1 MPSFSEDQYT
11 VERTVVVRDVHG
23 DETRYPIAGRLDPR
37 FDAVLDAFTE
47 NFSRGLE
54 TGASFSLVHKGQLV
68 ADLWGGYSDANCTT
82 PWQADTL
89 CNVMSVT
96 KAMTAT
102 CLHLLVD
109 RGEVDLDA
117 PVARY
122 WPSFSANGKSG
133 IRVRWLLDNRAGLP
147 VLDDDLWPGAI
158 FDWHAMVDALAAQ
171 PALFKPGG
179 TPAYHIRTAGFLVGE
194 LVRRVSGQS
203 LGSFFQCEIAEPH
216 GIDFHIGLGRGEI
229 ARCAE
234 FIAQKSGTLQDAGL
248 HAPASLVA
256 RSARQFPNPID
267 YNADAYRL
275 AEIPSTNGHGNGR
288 AVARFYDLLQ
298 SGRILKPPTL
308 AAALVEQHR
317 ERECVM
323 GRTYR
328 QALGYLLNTP
338 GDFEV
343 GPGENTFG
351 LLGAGG
357 ALGFADPDARIGF
370 GYVENRMHAAMGL
383 GERAPRLIAAAYES
397 LRQLGE

>member
-1 MPSFSEDQYT
+1 MPSFMKNQNS
-11 VERTVVVRDVHG
+11 VERTAFARGEQG
-23 DETRYPIAGRLDPR
+23 DEMRFPVAGRIDPR
-37 FDAVLDAFTE
+37 FAVVLDAFIE
-47 NFSRGLE
+47 NFTRGLE
-54 TGASFSLVHKGQLV
+54 TGASFSVVHRGELVV
-68 ADLWGGYSDANCTT
+68 DLWGGYSDAKCAK
-82 PWQADTL
+82 PWREDTL

-102 CLHLLVD
+102 CLHLLVE
-109 RGEVDLDA
+109 RGEIDLDA

-122 WPSFSANGKSG
+122 WPDFAANGKGS
-133 IRVRWLLDNRAGLP
+133 IRVRWLLDNRGGLP
-147 VLDDDLWPGAI
+147 VLVDDLWPGAI
-158 FDWHAMVDALAAQ
+158 FDWQAMVDALAAQ
-171 PALFKPGG
+171 PAIFEPGG
-179 TPAYHIRTAGFLVGE
+179 MPAYHIRTAGFLVGE

-203 LGSFFQCEIAEPH
+203 LGNFFQSQIAVPH
-216 GIDFHIGLGRGEI
+216 GIDFHIGLDGGEI

-248 HAPASLVA
+248 HSADSLVA
-256 RSARQFPNPID
+256 RSGRQFPQPID
-267 YNADAYRL
+267 YNAEIYRR

-288 AVARFYDLLQ
+288 AVARFYALLEAG
-298 SGRILKPPTL
+298 SILKPPTL

-357 ALGFADPDARIGF
+357 ALGFADPDAQLGF

-383 GERAPRLIAAAYES
+383 GERAPRLIAAVYECLNQ
-397 LRQLGE
+397 LRD